1 LTTDADSRE
10 DRESTAPGGVAAA
23 DLARFFDAPL
33 DLLCIADTS
42 GRFRRVNVGWS
53 RLLGYPPEE
62 LEGRLFLDFVH
73 PEDISSTLEALDRL
87 RTGEEVAQ
95 FVNRYRGADGSYRW
109 IEWRTQPSGE
119 LIYSSARDI
128 TKRVRTEEALRVSEK
143 RLEDLMLVVGDWMWE
158 TDTDRVY
165 VSCSGGVR
173 NVLGY
178 APEEV
183 IGKTPWDFMVPED
196 VVRLSPRAL
205 EEGRAGLG
213 CSEVVKRNLH
223 RDGHEVVVV
232 TSCVPIFDA
241 AGTLTGFRGVDKD
254 ITSVTLT
261 EESLRRSVI
270 ELNTLWRIS
279 ETVAGPE
286 DLFAAVSAVM
296 QELSDLFRA
305 RLAMAVIFGA
315 GVEGRHVITADLEE
329 GARYDTLFMRG
340 SIAHFSLF
348 SEIARGG
355 APVAINDLESGP
367 VPSAMRKQARE
378 LGFSRVLVVPLVLH
392 AEVIGALVIL
402 RGPNEQ
408 AFEEREIEL
417 AQAAGGSIAA
427 SIVHARLREE
437 ENLKTASQVRDH
449 LAREL
454 HDAVTQS
461 VYSASLIA
469 QALPTIWER
478 APEEGL
484 AGLGQLQRLVRSA
497 LAELR
502 ILLYELR
509 PATLAGVDLSQLLG
523 RLADSL
529 AGQSE
534 VEVDVD
540 VEPGIESAL
549 PAEAKVAMYR
559 IAQEA
564 FNNIAKHARATHVVA
579 VARRVGHSV
588 VLSVEDD
595 GVGFSIGAG
604 PAEAGRMGLEI
615 MRERAREIGA
625 ALEVEKVA
633 PTGTRILVRWTQPA
647 ETPTAGDD
655 QGGG

>member
-1 LTTDADSRE
+1 V
-10 DRESTAPGGVAAA
+10 GV
-23 DLARFFDAPL
+23 DLDRFFEAPL
-33 DLLCIADTS
+33 DLLCIADAS
-42 GRFRRVNVGWS
+42 GRFLRLNTAWTD
-53 RLLGYPPEE
+53 LLGYPLSE
-62 LEGRLFLDFVH
+62 LEGRPFIDFVH
-73 PEDISSTLEALDRL
+73 PDDITRTLDTFERL
-87 RTGEEVAQ
+87 QAGDNVAQ
-95 FVNRYRGADGSYRW
+95 FVNRYRTEDGSYRW
-109 IEWRTQPSGE
+109 IEWRAQPDGE
-119 LIYSSARDI
+119 LFYCSARDI
-128 TKRVRTEEALRVSEK
+128 TKRVTTEEALRESRK
-143 RLEDLMLVVGDWMWE
+143 RLEDLMLVVGDWVWE
-158 TDTDRVY
+158 TDAHRVY
-165 VSCSGGVR
+165 VSCSDGVR

-196 VVRLSPRAL
+196 VERLGPRAL
-205 EEGRAGLG
+205 EEGLEGLG
-213 CSEVVKRNLH
+213 CSDVVNRNLH
-223 RDGHEVVVV
+223 RDGHEVVLL
-232 TSCVPIFDA
+232 TSCVPVFDP
-241 AGTLTGFRGVDKD
+241 AGTLAGFRGVDKD
-254 ITSVTLT
+254 ITAATRA
-261 EESLRRSVI
+261 EESLRRSVV
-270 ELNTLWRIS
+270 ELDTLWRIS

-296 QELSDLFRA
+296 QQISDVFSA
-305 RLAMAVIFGA
+305 RLAMAVIFGE
-315 GVEGRHVITADLEE
+315 GVEGRHVIAPDLVES
-329 GARYDTLFMRG
+329 AQYDALFMRG
-340 SIAHFSLF
+340 SVAHFSLF

-355 APVAINDLESGP
+355 VPVAINDLESGP
-367 VPSAMRKQARE
+367 VPSSMLKQARE

-392 AEVIGALVIL
+392 AEIIGTLVIM
-402 RGPNEQ
+402 RAREGQ
-408 AFEEREIEL
+408 AFQEREIEF

-427 SIVHARLREE
+427 SIVHARLRAE

-469 QALPTIWER
+469 QALPAIWER
-478 APEEGL
+478 QPEEGL
-484 AGLGQLQRLVRSA
+484 AGLAQLQRLVRSA

-509 PATLAGVDLSQLLG
+509 PATLAGVALSELLG

-540 VEPGIESAL
+540 VQPDIESAL

-579 VARRVGHSV
+579 IAKRVDEAV

-595 GVGFSIGAG
+595 GVGFRVGADQ
-604 PAEAGRMGLEI
+604 AAAGRMGLEI

-625 ALEVEKVA
+625 LLEIEKVV
-633 PTGTRILVRWTQPA
+633 PTGTRITVRWTPPVGIA
-647 ETPTAGDD
+647 PAGDE

>member
-1 LTTDADSRE
+1 MA
-10 DRESTAPGGVAAA
+10 V
-23 DLARFFDAPL
+23 DLDRFFEAPL
-33 DLLCIADTS
+33 DLLCIADVS
-42 GRFRRVNVGWS
+42 GRFLRLNAAWTD
-53 RLLGYPPEE
+53 LLGYPLGE
-62 LEGRLFLDFVH
+62 LEGRPFLDFVH
-73 PEDISSTLEALDRL
+73 PDDISKTLDAFERL
-87 RTGEEVAQ
+87 RAGEEVTQ
-95 FVNRYRGADGSYRW
+95 FVNRYRSRDGSYRW
-109 IEWRTQPSGE
+109 IEWRAQPGGE
-119 LIYSSARDI
+119 FFYCSARDI
-128 TKRVRTEEALRVSEK
+128 TKRVIAEEALRESRK
-143 RLEDLMLVVGDWMWE
+143 RLEDLVLVVGDWIWE
-158 TDTDRVY
+158 TDADRVY
-165 VSCSGGVR
+165 VSCSDGVR
-173 NVLGY
+173 NILGY

-183 IGKTPWDFMVPED
+183 IGKTPWDFMVPEE
-196 VVRLSPRAL
+196 VERLAPRAL
-205 EEGRAGLG
+205 EEGREGVG
-213 CSEVVKRNLH
+213 CSDLVNRNLH
-223 RDGHEVVVV
+223 RDGHEVVVL
-232 TSCVPIFDA
+232 TSCVPIFDS
-241 AGTLTGFRGVDKD
+241 AGALTGFRGVDKD
-254 ITSVTLT
+254 ISAAARN
-261 EESLRRSVI
+261 EESLRRSVL

-286 DLFAAVSAVM
+286 DLFGALSAVM
-296 QELSDLFRA
+296 QQISDLFRA
-305 RLAMAVIFGA
+305 RLAMAVIFGD
-315 GVEGRHVITADLEE
+315 GIEGRHVITADLAEST
-329 GARYDTLFMRG
+329 RYDLLFMRG

-392 AEVIGALVIL
+392 AEIIGTLIVL
-402 RGPNEQ
+402 RGPDEQ
-408 AFEEREIEL
+408 AFQAREIEF

-427 SIVHARLREE
+427 AIVHARLRVE

-484 AGLGQLQRLVRSA
+484 AGLAQLQRLVRSA

-509 PATLAGVDLSQLLG
+509 PATLVGVELSQLLE

-534 VEVDVD
+534 VEVDVRARPD
-540 VEPGIESAL
+540 IESAL
-549 PAEAKVAMYR
+549 SVEAKVAMYR

-564 FNNIAKHARATHVVA
+564 FNNIAKHARASHVVTIA
-579 VARRVGHSV
+579 ERVDQAV
-588 VLSVEDD
+588 VLSVEDN
-595 GVGFSIGAG
+595 GVGFSIAADQAVAG
-604 PAEAGRMGLEI
+604 GMGLDI

-625 ALEVEKVA
+625 ALEIDRVV
-633 PTGTRILVRWTQPA
+633 PTGTRVTVRWTPPA
-647 ETPTAGDD
+647 EVARPVTNGEEAGSGRD
-655 QGGG
+655 

>member
-1 LTTDADSRE
+1 
-10 DRESTAPGGVAAA
+10 VAA

-33 DLLCIADTS
+33 DLLCIADIS
-42 GRFRRVNVGWS
+42 GRFRRLNVAWTE
-53 RLLGYPPEE
+53 LLGYPLRE
-62 LEGRLFLDFVH
+62 LEGRPFLDFVH
-73 PEDISSTLEALDRL
+73 PDDIPTTVDAVERL
-87 RTGEEVAQ
+87 RAGQEVIQ
-95 FVNRYRGADGSYRW
+95 FVNRYRNADGSYRW
-109 IEWRTQPSGE
+109 IEWRAQPDDE
-119 LIYSSARDI
+119 LIYCSARDI
-128 TKRVRTEEALRVSEK
+128 TKRVVAEEALRESRK
-143 RLEDLMLVVGDWMWE
+143 RLEDLIAVVGDWIWE
-158 TDTDRVY
+158 TDADRAY
-165 VSCSGGVR
+165 VSCSEGVR

-178 APEEV
+178 SPEEV

-196 VVRLSPRAL
+196 AERLRPRAL
-205 EEGRAGLG
+205 EEGAKGLG
-213 CSEVVKRNLH
+213 CSDVVNRNLH
-223 RDGHEVVVV
+223 RDGHEVVLL

-241 AGTLTGFRGVDKD
+241 AGTVMGFRGVDKD
-254 ITSVTLT
+254 ITAATRA
-261 EESLRRSVI
+261 EGSLRRSVV
-270 ELNTLWRIS
+270 ELNTLLRIS
-279 ETVAGPE
+279 ETVAGPD

-296 QELSDLFRA
+296 QQISDLFRA

-315 GVEGRHVITADLEE
+315 GVEGRHVITSDPAD
-329 GARYDTLFMRG
+329 GARYDALFMHG

-355 APVAINDLESGP
+355 APVVINELESGP
-367 VPSAMRKQARE
+367 VPSAMRKQARD
-378 LGFSRVLVVPLVLH
+378 LGFSRVLIVPLVLH
-392 AEVIGALVIL
+392 AEIIGTLVIM
-402 RGPNEQ
+402 RGREEK
-408 AFEEREIEL
+408 AFEEREVEF
-417 AQAAGGSIAA
+417 AQAAAGSIAA

-469 QALPTIWER
+469 QALPAIWER
-478 APEEGL
+478 QPEEGL
-484 AGLGQLQRLVRSA
+484 AALTQLQRLVRSA

-509 PATLAGVDLSQLLG
+509 PATLADVDLYQLLG

-540 VEPGIESAL
+540 VQPGVEGAL

-559 IAQEA
+559 ITQEA
-564 FNNIAKHARATHVVA
+564 FNNISKHARASHVVA
-579 VARRVGHSV
+579 VAKRVDQAV

-595 GVGFSIGAG
+595 GVGFRTGAG
-604 PAEAGRMGLEI
+604 RAEVGRMGLDI

-625 ALEVEKVA
+625 ALEIEKVV
-633 PTGTRILVRWTQPA
+633 PTGTRITVRWTPPA
-647 ETPTAGDD
+647 EVAPAGDE